1 MDLKIG
7 DRFRVVHPYGFLD
20 FKKGETGRVKFMRG
34 TTLFVKMDNGSL
46 LYTYEM
52 RPEYYEEGIE
62 KIDDNKGDNVNH
74 PAYYTDGSIEVLDF
88 IADKNL
94 NFFRGNV
101 LKYICRA
108 GKKDPDKEIED
119 LKKAEWYLNR
129 EIDRLEWMN
138 K

>member
-1 MDLKIG
+1 MC
-7 DRFRVVHPYGFLD
+7 P
-20 FKKGETGRVKFMRG
+20 FKVKRNSP
-34 TTLFVKMDNGSL
+34 TD
-46 LYTYEM
+46 
-52 RPEYYEEGIE
+52 
-62 KIDDNKGDNVNH
+62 DNVNH
-74 PAYYTDGSIEVLDF
+74 PAYYTDGSIEVSDF

-108 GKKDPDKEIED
+108 SKKDPDKEIED

-129 EIDRLEWMN
+129 EINRLEWMN